1 MTLHRPDEGA
11 PLFRTKQT
19 FGDNIVQV
27 NGTFTSLPDHNL
39 LNELPRSQAIKSGM
53 AISFS
58 KDPAKDSGFQ
68 PMKKNSKNSKN
79 SNQNIGVNA
88 NPNIG
93 SNANNAQAQS
103 QKYYMSDA
111 YTQNQNNHSNNS
123 KQPISSKQ
131 EQYLYSKMQ
140 DLQSQ
145 MQLVINQM
153 NINPNRYGQETNAMS
168 QQQMQQMQQMQM
180 S

>member
-1 MTLHRPDEGA
+1 MGLTQLRQDES
-11 PLFRTKQT
+11 LFRSKGT
-19 FGDNIVQV
+19 FGNNIVNSAV
-27 NGTFTSLPDHNL
+27 TIGSNPENSL
-39 LNELPRSQAIKSGM
+39 LNELSRSKAIKSKM

-58 KDPAKDSGFQ
+58 KDPAEDIGFQ
-68 PMKKNSKNSKN
+68 PMNKRSQS
-79 SNQNIGVNA
+79 SNKNIGSNA

-93 SNANNAQAQS
+93 SNANNVQAQS

-111 YTQNQNNHSNNS
+111 YTQNQKNHSNNS

-153 NINPNRYGQETNAMS
+153 NINPNRSG
-168 QQQMQQMQQMQM
+168 
-180 S
+180 